1 MEPLSKIPGGMRYY
15 FGREAR
21 LRRAVEDAVMSV
33 FDGWGYEEIATPS
46 VDYYVLFERGMG
58 REEASRGFRFT
69 DTDGRL
75 LALRPDVTSSVARAA
90 ATLFASE
97 ERPLRFCY
105 AASVF
110 RQRPRSH
117 VEWRRQGR
125 QLGCELIGTGSAG
138 ADLEVLAIAAE
149 VLARLEL
156 RYCVTLNHVGVF
168 NGVAEQLKLDEAGR
182 ERMRRLVD
190 SRAAAEL
197 ESLLAEHSS
206 GGADVPPLAARLT
219 RLSGK
224 RGVLEE
230 ARGVARGLRAS
241 VALEAL
247 EKTWGIIEALG
258 VADNFEIDLGD
269 VSGLDYYTGLVF
281 KIYAEGAGARVG
293 SGGRYDELTAN
304 FGRREPA
311 TGFVLDLDAIT
322 EVISRG
328 DFDLKNGK
336 ADITSLVKAAGT
348 GELLREAKLR
358 RARGERIKL
367 DLSAGPGEG

>member
-1 MEPLSKIPGGMRYY
+1 MEPLSRIPGGMRYY

-21 LRRAVEDAVMSV
+21 LRRAVEDAVMAV
-33 FDGWGYEEIATPS
+33 FDGWGYEEIAAPS

-58 REEASRGFRFT
+58 HEEASRSFRFT

-75 LALRPDVTSSVARAA
+75 LALRPDVTSSIARAA
-90 ATLFASE
+90 ATLFANA

-125 QLGCELIGTGSAG
+125 QLGCELIGPGGAA
-138 ADLEVLAIAAE
+138 ADLEVLTIAAE
-149 VLARLEL
+149 VLARLGL
-156 RYCVTLNHVGVF
+156 RYRVTLNHVGVF
-168 NGVAEQLKLDEAGR
+168 NGVAEQLKLDDEGR
-182 ERMRRLVD
+182 EAVRRLVD

-197 ESLLAEHSS
+197 ESLLAGHPSESPEAS
-206 GGADVPPLAARLT
+206 PLAARLT
-219 RLSGK
+219 RLSGG
-224 RGVLEE
+224 REVLEE
-230 ARGVARGLRAS
+230 ARAVAAGGRARA
-241 VALEAL
+241 ALEAL
-247 EKTWGIIEALG
+247 EETWGVVEALG
-258 VADNFEIDLGD
+258 LADDFEIDLGD

-311 TGFVLDLDAIT
+311 RGFVLDLDAIT
-322 EVISRG
+322 EIIARGG
-328 DFDLKNGK
+328 DFQPRDG
-336 ADITSLVKAAGT
+336 ADEAPSPVRSEGAC
-348 GELLREAKLR
+348 ELLREAKRR
-358 RARGERIKL
+358 RARGEKVRL
-367 DLSAGPGEG
+367 ELG